1 MSIISKKLDNGA
13 IVSYFDKN
21 ITNVIKGIALVFMFI
36 HHMFTFPDAYVEGI
50 SYPTLE
56 PYARW
61 LCNSFNMCVSI
72 FAFMTGYCY
81 FFVKSKTYRYVFRKI
96 TDFLLTYW
104 FVYILLLSIALL
116 LGKYDDITMRSF
128 VLELFALNRVVMVF
142 CWYVPFYIAS
152 MLILTFA
159 SKCSVNRRIKEVIFM
174 LVLPVLSTVILAKF
188 VGNSV
193 IAGNL
198 ENVSEWF
205 PCIAIGYICASNSVF
220 QRFFDKI
227 VNLVKWKTIR
237 LLIYVFLAVG
247 VFLLRHYVPKVT
259 LFTFSIMDH
268 SVPVAVF
275 ADVIYAPVF
284 VYAAV
289 NIVRMIQVNIIWKV
303 IGEIGKYSLYMWF
316 LHCIFFNVSQE
327 VFQPILYLPK
337 NPVLVVLWG
346 LLLCYVFARIIDIPL
361 KKIINFKNGLIVK
374 RIS

>member
-1 MSIISKKLDNGA
+1 MNLSVKKNSNTTA
-13 IVSYFDKN
+13 SYFDKN
-21 ITNVIKGIALVFMFI
+21 ITNIIKGVALIIMFI
-36 HHMFTFPDAYVEGI
+36 HHMFTFPDAYVDGI
-50 SYPTLE
+50 SYPALE

-61 LCNSFNMCVSI
+61 LCNPFNICVSI

-81 FFVKSKTYRYVFRKI
+81 FFAKSKTYRYAFRKI

-104 FVYILLLSIALL
+104 FVYILFLIIALL
-116 LGKYDDITMRSF
+116 LGGYEDITIKSF

-159 SKCSVNRRIKEVIFM
+159 SKCSANSRIREILFM
-174 LVLPVLSTVILAKF
+174 LVFPVLSTVVLAKF

-198 ENVSEWF
+198 ENISEWF
-205 PCIAIGYICASNSVF
+205 PCIAIGYICASGSLF
-220 QRFFDKI
+220 QRVFDKI
-227 VNLVKWKTIR
+227 LNLAKWKTLR
-237 LLIYVFLAVG
+237 LIISISLAVG

-259 LFTFSIMDH
+259 LFTFSLMGH
-268 SVPVAVF
+268 SVPVSVF

-284 VYAAV
+284 VYAVV
-289 NIVRMIQVNIIWKV
+289 NIVRLIRLNIIWNI

-316 LHCIFFNVSQE
+316 LHCIFFNVSKD
-327 VFQPILYLPK
+327 VFQPILYFPK

-346 LLLCYVFARIIDIPL
+346 LLLCYASARIIDVPL
-361 KKIINFKNGLIVK
+361 KKIINLKNELTMK
-374 RIS
+374 EKS